1 MKIWSTPRLNRRRR
15 LPQRGQAFSFV
26 EMLVASAVFLLVVA
40 AVVVGNSFGLRMMEL
55 CRPKLLAAGEIR
67 KAVNLFH
74 SELGAA
80 KYVRVGNFDLSTFT
94 VRAPGETREG
104 GAIQIYPGTNKTD
117 FIRYY
122 LDPGDRN
129 LKRMTNG
136 GSAAVI
142 ATAISNNIVFS
153 GENYAGQVLTNDQN
167 NMAIRVRL
175 EYMQMAGSTTPIG
188 PANYYKAHRTDMRTT
203 IRER

>member
-1 MKIWSTPRLNRRRR
+1 
-15 LPQRGQAFSFV
+15 
-26 EMLVASAVFLLVVA
+26 MLVASAVFLLVVA
-40 AVVVGNSFGLRMMEL
+40 AVMVGNSFGLRMMEL

-94 VRAPGETREG
+94 VRAPGERREG

-117 FIRYY
+117 FIQYY

-136 GSAAVI
+136 GASAVI
-142 ATAISNNIVFS
+142 ATAIGNSNNIVFA
-153 GENYAGQVLTNDQN
+153 GENFRGQVLTNDQN

-175 EYMQMAGSTTPIG
+175 EYMQMPGSSTPIG
-188 PANYYKAHRTDMRTT
+188 PANYYKAHWTETRTT